1 MQIRELAEKLKSIYT
16 GTQSHVVIDEE
27 VLKVKL
33 FHEDLKVPEP
43 GTLYALEDNL
53 SFIKHRP
60 AGNYLRLSDE
70 YPDDCS
76 SYNLI
81 CLHTDDSFIKVFN
94 RLQDIIADANR
105 YVKGST
111 SLLDCIIK
119 GKELRDVIET
129 GFEILGNPIML
140 MDTSYKVLAYKT
152 NETIND
158 PVWSDLVE
166 HGYSSRKFV
175 SLFKSEHIIEK
186 ILKND
191 MPIILDTGVA
201 ETIRRILGKIMLN
214 GSCKGYLAVLEYN
227 HTFSDQEVHITR
239 LICEVISSLMQ
250 SGSNRMTNT
259 AGLMF
264 ENIIQDLLEK
274 RIEDEATLAGRLH
287 ACDWQPG
294 SRIIAV
300 TVDMCKYNDVSFIDF
315 FRNKLSIILPG
326 AKSVYY
332 DDALVVVLDV
342 DNKTLASNS
351 HMFDILE
358 QFITEN
364 DLLAGI
370 SLIFDDLLLLPQYHR
385 QSKRAISIGQVLCA
399 GSRMFEYRDFAVDD
413 FVCESAKYFDVM
425 DFCHKAVLDI
435 KEFDDKKN
443 TEYFVTLYAYL
454 IHDKNVIETAE
465 ALYIHRNTVKYRIDK
480 IEEII
485 GFSLKDSK
493 ETFQMLLTYK
503 LLTVNDL
510 LENVLKHKH

>member
-16 GTQSHVVIDEE
+16 GTQSHIVIDEE
-27 VLKVKL
+27 ILKVKL

-43 GTLYALEDNL
+43 GTVYVMEDDL
-53 SFIKHRP
+53 SFIKRRP
-60 AGNYLRLSDE
+60 AGNYLRLSVDC
-70 YPDDCS
+70 PDDCPS
-76 SYNLI
+76 CNLI
-81 CLHTDDSFIKVFN
+81 CLHTGDSFVKVFN
-94 RLQDIIADANR
+94 RLQDIIADSSR

-152 NETIND
+152 NETIDD

-175 SLFKSEHIIEK
+175 SLFKSEHIIDK

-191 MPIILDTGVA
+191 LPIILDTGVA

-227 HTFSDQEVHITR
+227 HAFSDQEVHITR

-259 AGLMF
+259 TGLMF

-274 RIEDEATLAGRLH
+274 RIDDAATLAGRLH

-315 FRNKLSIILPG
+315 FRNKLGAALPG
-326 AKSVYY
+326 SKSVYY
-332 DDALVVVLDV
+332 DDALVVILDMY
-342 DNKTLASNS
+342 NKSFASNS
-351 HMFDILE
+351 RIFDTLK
-358 QFITEN
+358 QFVTEN
-364 DLLAGI
+364 DLLAGV
-370 SLIFDDLLLLPQYHR
+370 SLPFDDLLMLPKFYR
-385 QSKRAISIGQVLCA
+385 QSKRAISIGQVLDS
-399 GSRMFEYRDFAVDD
+399 GSCIFAYRDFAVDD
-413 FVCESAKYFDVM
+413 FISESAKSFNIL
-425 DFCHKAVLDI
+425 DFCHKAVLDLRD
-435 KEFDDKKN
+435 FDDEKN
-443 TEYFVTLYAYL
+443 TEYFTTLYTYL
-454 IHDKNVIETAE
+454 AHDKNVIATAQ
-465 ALYIHRNTVKYRIDK
+465 ALFIHRNTVNYRIEK

-485 GFSLKDSK
+485 GVSLRDSQ
-493 ETFQMLLTYK
+493 ETLHMLLTYK
-503 LLTVNDL
+503 LLTAHTL
-510 LENVLKHKH
+510 LKSR